1 MKHDTS
7 WANLLPVPKRFSAM
21 ALACSSSCGIPH
33 CLLVTSPLCSLQPT
47 GKSYL
52 PSPFFLF
59 NYVLIYLPLLE
70 DKELTYITRVQ
81 GNMTRYVWVS
91 LLTSVI

>member
-1 MKHDTS
+1 MRVS
-7 WANLLPVPKRFSAM
+7 
-21 ALACSSSCGIPH
+21 LACFTSCGILH
-33 CLLVTSPLCSLQPT
+33 CLLVTSPLYSLQPT

-52 PSPFFLF
+52 PSPFSLF

-81 GNMTRYVWVS
+81 GNMNRYVWVS
-91 LLTSVI
+91 LLTSGI